1 MENEKEI
8 QEIEDR
14 SLTLLETAHGVSV
27 KDQAS
32 YESAALFL
40 KGVKDA
46 KSKFVEF
53 FAQMKKATH
62 TAWKE
67 VVAKENDALDP
78 LKEAD
83 KIVRVSMGV
92 YLDEQDRIKR
102 EEQRRLEAI
111 AKKREEDERK
121 KLEKRIDSAKKD
133 STKERLEQQKEEVFV
148 EPVFAQHAVEKTTKL
163 ESGSVTRKKDIEVT
177 IVDPVA
183 FLAAVVKGDI
193 PLTCVEIKPNKVKS
207 WVKAAGKQEDN
218 IDGCRIKE
226 TSGVS
231 IR

>member
-14 SLTLLETAHGVSV
+14 SLTLLESAHGIAV

-32 YESAALFL
+32 YENAAVFL
-40 KGVKDA
+40 KGIKDA

-53 FAQMKKATH
+53 FAPMKKATH

-83 KIVRVSMGV
+83 KIVRGSMGT
-92 YLDEQDRIKR
+92 YLDEQDRIKK
-102 EEQRRLEAI
+102 EAQKALELQAEKD
-111 AKKREEDERK
+111 AEVERK
-121 KLEKRIDSAKKD
+121 KLDKRIDNAKKD
-133 STKERLEQQKEEVFV
+133 STKERLEEQKEEVFV

-163 ESGSVTRKKDIEVT
+163 EAGSVTRKKDIEVT
-177 IVDPVA
+177 IVDPFA
-183 FLAAVVKGDI
+183 FLKGIVSRDI
-193 PLTCVEIKPNKVKS
+193 PLTCIEIKPNKVKT
-207 WVKAAGKQEDN
+207 WVKAAGKQEDA
-218 IDGCRIKE
+218 IPGCRIKE
-226 TSGVS
+226 TSGVMV
-231 IR
+231 R